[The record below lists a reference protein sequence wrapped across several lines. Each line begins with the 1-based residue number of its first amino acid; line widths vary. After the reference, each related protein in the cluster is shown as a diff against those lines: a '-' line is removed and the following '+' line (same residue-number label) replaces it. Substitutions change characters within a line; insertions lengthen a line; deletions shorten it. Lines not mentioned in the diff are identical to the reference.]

1 MWNDEEAERARAQ
14 GIYNLPPSQLSIA
27 LSVDDAYK
35 LIQFLEKH
43 AVAFGSYN
51 DVSEAVRF
59 AEMMRAQVLA
69 QQRHTYARRAS
80 RRPKSE
86 PSKPGSV
93 ASVPR
98 AVNE

>member
-80 RRPKSE
+80 RRARASRASRAASPAC
-86 PSKPGSV
+86 PG
-93 ASVPR
+93 P
-98 AVNE
+98 